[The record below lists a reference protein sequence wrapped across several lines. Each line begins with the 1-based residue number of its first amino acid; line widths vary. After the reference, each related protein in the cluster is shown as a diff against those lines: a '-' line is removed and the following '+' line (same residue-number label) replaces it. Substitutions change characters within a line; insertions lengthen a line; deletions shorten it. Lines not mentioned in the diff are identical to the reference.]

1 MALVLDTGPL
11 LAAIDR
17 ADPDHKRCRELIQ
30 GTREPRIVPAPVV
43 VELDYW
49 CRTKLATDDFLAFLD
64 DVIAG
69 AFRVAELDHVDYAR
83 ARDLQ
88 SRYADNR
95 LGFVD
100 AAVLAVVERMKET
113 KLATLDHRHF
123 STMHPAH
130 VRSLK
135 LVP

>member
-17 ADPDHKRCRELIQ
+17 SDPDHDRCRSLIERS
-30 GTREPRIVPAPVV
+30 RESRVVPSPVV

-49 CRTKLATDDFLAFLD
+49 CRTKLSAEDFVAFLD

-69 AFRVAELDHVDYAR
+69 AFRVEELDQSDFRRVR
-83 ARDLQ
+83 ALQ
-88 SRYADNR
+88 AQYADNR
-95 LGFVD
+95 IGFVD
-100 AAVLAVVERMKET
+100 AAVLAVVEKLGER

-123 STMHPAH
+123 SVMRPAH
-130 VRSLK
+130 GRTIRL
-135 LVP
+135 LP